1 MNILKSNKG
10 MVLMIALSLLVL
22 FTTITVLYLSIT
34 SAAFKLT
41 KKTTDSIKAFFLAES
56 GIHKTLYKLREVP
69 GYPGGEGLCAELK
82 SPAPELMSM
91 GEYEVDVG
99 AKVPVDPLVDG
110 KREVRSVGYF
120 PGKNTAGAAKKEV
133 TATISCPAGLP
144 PWFYGDAIVAG
155 GDVSLVGNNYTVT
168 GNLQYGDSIDPA
180 NTPNAQQF
188 TGDFPMLDFQQLRN
202 IAISQVKG
210 NGQNNLYTAN
220 DIANNK
226 PFPDSFWFDKDEP
239 SPQIPNVVY
248 VETDLKVDGNVR
260 IGGFYVVAGTV
271 ITDDTGANT
280 TMDGKATID
289 GCVYTLGDFRIN
301 GGGNGLGVTGG
312 VWARDDIRLNGNAKA
327 SFTQGY
333 MDAIKNNWTLNVK
346 PQVVSWKETY
356 EF

>member
-41 KKTTDSIKAFFLAES
+41 KKSTDSIKAFFLAES

-69 GYPGGEGLCAELK
+69 GYAGGEGLCSL
-82 SPAPELMSM
+82 SNM

-260 IGGFYVVAGTV
+260 IGGFYVVAGNV
-271 ITDDTGANT
+271 ITDSTGANT

-301 GGGNGLGVTGG
+301 GGGSGLGVTGG
-312 VWARDDIRLNGNAKA
+312 VWGRDEIRLNGNATVTYNPA
-327 SFTQGY
+327 YMTSIQNMSIGFVAQFT
-333 MDAIKNNWTLNVK
+333 
-346 PQVVSWKETY
+346 SWKEKH
-356 EF
+356 